1 MNLGWLEVSF
11 DVKDVGRTVG
21 FYEKLGFQVVST
33 ADKGMSATLQGGNC
47 RLALYQGV
55 LKPAESQLIFWQGDV
70 EDCAKALAGAGVDF
84 VRELQTNDRGEASV
98 MFRDPDGQLIF
109 VIREN
114 GETRNLPPPGDGPD
128 LDRGAFQVSLPVK
141 DLARTVGFYQQL
153 GFRDA
158 DSKPEERV
166 LGMSNGQDRI
176 CLYQG
181 YLDPDELQLIFW
193 QGDIDAVADTVRRQG
208 LGFFR
213 EPGRDASGAGFMLK
227 DPDGRPLFFIN
238 MGKYE
243 KADFAL

>member
-1 MNLGWLEVSF
+1 MDLGWLEVSF

-33 ADKGMSATLQGGNC
+33 ADKGMSAVLQGGNC

-55 LKPAESQLIFWQGDV
+55 LKPAECQLIFWQGDV
-70 EDCAKALAGAGVDF
+70 EGCAKALAGAGVEL
-84 VRELQTNDRGEASV
+84 VRELQTNDKGEASV

-109 VIREN
+109 LIREN
-114 GETRNLPPPGDGPD
+114 GATRDLPASTGPD

-141 DLARTVGFYQQL
+141 DLASTVAFYQRL

-158 DSKPEERV
+158 DGKPEERV
-166 LGMSNGQDRI
+166 LGMSNGTDRI

-181 YLDPDELQLIFW
+181 HLDPEELQLIFW
-193 QGDIDAVADTVRRQG
+193 QGDIDAVADAVRREG

-213 EPGRDASGAGFMLK
+213 EPRGDAAGAAFMLK
-227 DPDGRPLFFIN
+227 DPDGRPLFFIS

-243 KADFAL
+243 KADFAV

>member
-11 DVKDVGRTVG
+11 DVKDVQATRA
-21 FYEKLGFQVVST
+21 FYEKLGFKLVGT
-33 ADKGMSATLQGGNC
+33 ADRGMSATLQGGNC
-47 RLALYQGV
+47 RLTLFQGV
-55 LKPAESQLIFWQGDV
+55 LKPAETQLIFWQGDV
-70 EDCAKALAGAGVDF
+70 EACAEALASKGVQF
-84 VRELQTNDRGEASV
+84 VRELETNDKGEASV

-114 GETRNLPPPGDGPD
+114 GETRTLPATNVSD
-128 LDRGAFQVSLPVK
+128 LDRGVFQISLPVK
-141 DLARTVGFYQQL
+141 DLGRTVAFYELL

-166 LGMSNGQDRI
+166 LGMSNGTDRI

-181 YLDPDELQLIFW
+181 YLDPAELQLIFW
-193 QGDIDAVADTVRRQG
+193 QGDIDAVADTVRREG

-213 EPGRDASGAGFMLK
+213 EPSRDASGAAFMLK

-243 KADFAL
+243 VADFAL

>member
-11 DVKDVGRTVG
+11 DVQDVRATRS
-21 FYEKLGFQVVST
+21 FYEQLGFRLVGT
-33 ADKGMSATLQGGNC
+33 ADQGMSATLQGGNC

-70 EDCAKALAGAGVDF
+70 EGCAEALASKGVQF
-84 VRELQTNDRGEASV
+84 VRELQTNDKGEASV
-98 MFRDPDGQLIF
+98 LFRDPDGQLIF

-114 GETRNLPPPGDGPD
+114 GEAREMPASAGPD

-141 DLARTVGFYQQL
+141 DLAKTVAFYELL

-158 DSKPEERV
+158 DNKPEERV
-166 LGMSNGQDRI
+166 LAMSNGESRI

-193 QGDIDAVADTVRRQG
+193 QGDIDAVAETVRREG

-213 EPGRDASGAGFMLK
+213 EPGRDANGAGFMLK
-227 DPDGRPLFFIN
+227 DPDGRPLFFIT

-243 KADFAL
+243 VADFAV

>member
-11 DVKDVGRTVG
+11 DVKDVARTVG

-55 LKPAESQLIFWQGDV
+55 LGPAESQLIFWQGNV
-70 EDCAKALAGAGVDF
+70 EACAEALARSGAAF
-84 VRELQTNDRGEASV
+84 VQELQTNERGDASMMV
-98 MFRDPDGQLIF
+98 RDPDGQLIY
-109 VIREN
+109 VIREA
-114 GETRNLPPPGDGPD
+114 GVTRTLPEAVGPD

-141 DLARTVGFYQQL
+141 DLARTVAFYQRI

-166 LGMSNGQDRI
+166 LGMSNGTDRI

-181 YLDPDELQLIFW
+181 HLDPEELQLIFW
-193 QGDIDAVADTVRRQG
+193 QGDIDAVAETVRREG

-243 KADFAL
+243 KADFAV